1 MPLIA
6 SRARRFMSRVTSGWA
21 PWATRPLVSRLSRP
35 QLASFRTFS
44 TNRTSLKL
52 HGPSAQFHFTEQMM
66 DSTSVDRER
75 LSHGR
80 INALTEIQPLILTL
94 IRVAD
99 GFAATNWSVT
109 LATLILISTLF
120 VGELLNCVLGLF
132 PSQPTTREKG
142 ALTGSLSSPL
152 TMQNV
157 SLQSCPSR

>member
-44 TNRTSLKL
+44 TNRTSSLPLHRLKL

-80 INALTEIQPLILTL
+80 INALT
-94 IRVAD
+94 
-99 GFAATNWSVT
+99 
-109 LATLILISTLF
+109 
-120 VGELLNCVLGLF
+120 
-132 PSQPTTREKG
+132 
-142 ALTGSLSSPL
+142 
-152 TMQNV
+152 
-157 SLQSCPSR
+157 

>member
-1 MPLIA
+1 
-6 SRARRFMSRVTSGWA
+6 MSRVTSGWA

-44 TNRTSLKL
+44 TNRTSSLPLHRLKL
-52 HGPSAQFHFTEQMM
+52 YGPSAHHTQFHFTEQMM